1 MGEPLAK
8 TILTLLNL
16 SMEEIAIREYLHC
29 DFKTPIQVPWRCF
42 SIAGDDHIAVGPR
55 AYLEG
60 ITRAHIRAGSIISPD
75 KHGFSSKAVR
85 YCEKILKV
93 SNFKNPDW
101 TPKSINDS
109 LEVHDRSPF
118 VDSIKVR
125 LLSPCSKN
133 NESFNDRNTAVGK
146 ASSLGRTLRWIPNEF
161 YSYKLKRLIRD
172 RFFQRM
178 GPLLPPNTSGVY
190 WHLLL
195 PDSIGGLGLWLEE
208 DIPILTNKL
217 PDPTKSYLIDLVA
230 GRASDQDTTY
240 FKGFTHN
247 VSYRGYELL
256 ESEISLVREFLIT
269 ELIAMMPGYPMHEAR
284 IMAGIS
290 DNLSLKQ
297 VKNRL
302 KGLTWLTEEEVYD
315 SLLRPFL
322 FKQILSGEAKV
333 SAFNTESFKSRYSK
347 LWDIYFKGS
356 PVLDEET
363 LRKAMKLSKTTLFYN
378 FSEKMATP
386 IRGEILDVNL
396 IEEMTLGL
404 PDLQIRWTDIGTLS
418 EPIRQEEPEFSY
430 GEYV

>member
-1 MGEPLAK
+1 
-8 TILTLLNL
+8 
-16 SMEEIAIREYLHC
+16 
-29 DFKTPIQVPWRCF
+29 
-42 SIAGDDHIAVGPR
+42 
-55 AYLEG
+55 
-60 ITRAHIRAGSIISPD
+60 
-75 KHGFSSKAVR
+75 
-85 YCEKILKV
+85 
-93 SNFKNPDW
+93 
-101 TPKSINDS
+101 
-109 LEVHDRSPF
+109 
-118 VDSIKVR
+118 
-125 LLSPCSKN
+125 
-133 NESFNDRNTAVGK
+133 
-146 ASSLGRTLRWIPNEF
+146 
-161 YSYKLKRLIRD
+161 
-172 RFFQRM
+172 M